1 MPCLEDSNPI
11 LYSIRIIYIHS
22 TTQSPRKRITPPPPA
37 HQPICL
43 AIKQTKTV
51 DDNNG
56 GLPTSIMANARRLH
70 LQAKVYGE
78 ETQKIV
84 EWAGYVARDSRV
96 RREHGKGEITTA
108 DGYDEKKS
116 QGGGTKKRRRKRE
129 QKYMHNPIPRKTTR
143 HSIELLRL

>member
-22 TTQSPRKRITPPPPA
+22 FIHSTTQSPRKRINPRVY
-37 HQPICL
+37 L

-84 EWAGYVARDSRV
+84 EWVGYVSRDSRV
-96 RREHGKGEITTA
+96 RREHGKGEITSTG
-108 DGYDEKKS
+108 DYDEKKS
-116 QGGGTKKRRRKRE
+116 QGWGEGEQKKRRRE
-129 QKYMHNPIPRKTTR
+129 VDI
-143 HSIELLRL
+143 